1 MKKTYDF
8 SKARRN
14 PYAKRLREQ
23 ALRAGDRETLAQI
36 AKIRA
41 AQLPTETAGSSPTPK
56 SKRRPRKAARR
67 K

>member
-1 MKKTYDF
+1 MKKSYDF

-23 ALRAGDRETLAQI
+23 ALREGDRETLAQI

-41 AQLPTETAGSSPTPK
+41 AQVSADTTPD
-56 SKRRPRKAARR
+56 SAQPEGRRRPRKSARR